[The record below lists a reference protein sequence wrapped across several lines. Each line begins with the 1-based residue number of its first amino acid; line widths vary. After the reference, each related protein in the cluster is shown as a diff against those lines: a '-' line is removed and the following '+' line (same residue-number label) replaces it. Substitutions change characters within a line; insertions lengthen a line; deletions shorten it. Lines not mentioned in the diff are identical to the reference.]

1 MTSERKFWNS
11 EMETMPLGQLR
22 ELQLKKLKKQIKYIY
37 ENSPDYYKKK
47 FDEIGAKPEDIKT
60 WEDFRNLPIMRTKD
74 GDREAQIESLEKYG
88 HPLGTYLCAPVE
100 KVIHLSSTSGTTGDP
115 TFSYIFTDHD
125 KKINDEVWQRVFWR
139 AGIRPGDAVL
149 QTFGLSMWV
158 AGVPVVTA
166 LQNMGVRAI
175 PVGSEGG
182 TERMLKMAELLKPKA
197 MLGTPATAEYLIEQC
212 PKVLGKPVG
221 ELGIKI
227 ILCAGAPGAG
237 LPEVRKRIESAYGC
251 KLYDSTGGGWGLHH
265 VSCDASEYSGMH
277 VACEDYAI
285 WYDLVDPGTGKPVEL
300 VDGAI
305 GHGLVTSFDHEAAP
319 AFKYA
324 MGDLLQIYT
333 ETCACGVPG
342 VRFKMLSRVDDMLIL
357 KGINVYPA
365 AVKNVVASFI
375 PRVTGEIRILLAEP
389 GPKVEP
395 PLKIRVEW
403 GLVNQQDLSGLKK
416 EIEEKLSK
424 QLRCRADIEWVAPE
438 TLERATGLTAKGK
451 LIEKE
456 KLYEQVK

>member
-1 MTSERKFWNS
+1 
-11 EMETMPLGQLR
+11 
-22 ELQLKKLKKQIKYIY
+22 
-37 ENSPDYYKKK
+37 
-47 FDEIGAKPEDIKT
+47 
-60 WEDFRNLPIMRTKD
+60 
-74 GDREAQIESLEKYG
+74 
-88 HPLGTYLCAPVE
+88 
-100 KVIHLSSTSGTTGDP
+100 
-115 TFSYIFTDHD
+115 
-125 KKINDEVWQRVFWR
+125 
-139 AGIRPGDAVL
+139 
-149 QTFGLSMWV
+149 
-158 AGVPVVTA
+158 
-166 LQNMGVRAI
+166 MGVRAI